1 MRSESKSVAVAL
13 LDSLLVP
20 PLRRCLWH
28 CPTHIPGLMEG
39 LLSSSMHLERERM
52 AHPLLPTQQ
61 ALSFGLL
68 SFTGT
73 LRPSTCG
80 AERSR
85 HQAYGCCRPAQ
96 LAPLPAWR

>member
-68 SFTGT
+68 TFTGT

-85 HQAYGCCRPAQ
+85 HQAYGCCHPAQ